1 MYIINFIMANS
12 TNKIA
17 IKLSSVIDDL
27 KHPIENESYRS
38 KCKEILD
45 LEGVLVLK
53 DFLHSSAIDSILSE
67 AKDQEHL
74 AYYCTNK
81 HNVYLEPSDE
91 SLSLNHARNRTV
103 VSSKGCITDNQVP
116 IHSPLRTLYD
126 SEEFKDFLCSV
137 LDEKALYKYDDNLS
151 SINIHYANEG
161 QELGWHFDNSSFA
174 ITLLIQKP
182 NEGGSFEYI
191 RDFRDSDNNVMNYEG
206 VSDLLDDKFSPNI
219 LSMDSG
225 SLVLFRGRNAVHRV
239 TPTKGNR
246 VRILSVLAYNSAPG
260 IQLSE
265 SARMTFYGKLN

>member
-1 MYIINFIMANS
+1 M
-12 TNKIA
+12 
-17 IKLSSVIDDL
+17 
-27 KHPIENESYRS
+27 
-38 KCKEILD
+38 D
-45 LEGVLVLK
+45 LEEINMPEKNLSLNAIVNLNKYPLDKSSFINQCKSTIDAEGCIVLP
-53 DFLHSSAIDSILSE
+53 DFLRKDSIKQLIKESRQNQYK
-67 AKDQEHL
+67 AF
-74 AYYCTNK
+74 YCEQK
-81 HNVYLEPSDE
+81 HSVYIAPLDE
-91 SLSLNHARNRTV
+91 SLPVDHPYNRQV
-103 VSSKGCITDNQVP
+103 ISSKGCITDDQLEDN
-116 IHSPLRTLYD
+116 SDLKSLYR
-126 SEEFKDFLCSV
+126 SELFRDFIAEV
-137 LDEKALYKYDDNLS
+137 VGEKYLYEYADNLS
-151 SINIHYANEG
+151 SINIHYAAES

-206 VSDLLDDKFSPNI
+206 VNDLLDDKFSPNI